1 MLTNLESLLIG
12 YIREFPEHEQVK
24 IFDLFQ
30 RFSMAKKHTG
40 ELKFD
45 FNWLLEAEEEY
56 DPADRSGVGCVAAL
70 RHRWVMCR

>member
-1 MLTNLESLLIG
+1 MLTNLESLLID

-40 ELKFD
+40 TLKFD
-45 FNWLLEAEEEY
+45 FNWLLQAEQEY
-56 DPADRSGVGCVAAL
+56 DPQIDTELDVLKDFSGE
-70 RHRWVMCR
+70 